1 MALVATKRTCSTL
14 CLSNNFS
21 YSSTALNVLSKALG
35 KKALVLSTPSPNR
48 TILISRTTSVAVF
61 VEVSMSEINNRM
73 ELVPQSMAATLFI
86 DFPSHKLL
94 WPSYLVLLKH
104 HRLLG

>member
-14 CLSNNFS
+14 CLSNNLS
-21 YSSTALNVLSKALG
+21 YSSTALNVLSKAVG
-35 KKALVLSTPSPNR
+35 KKAFVLSTPSPNR

-61 VEVSMSEINNRM
+61 VELSISEINKRM

-86 DFPSHKLL
+86 HFPSHML
-94 WPSYLVLLKH
+94 W
-104 HRLLG
+104 